1 MFYQIFMTF
10 LFVMPSLA
18 QDRYHEHRGAEVED
32 AIKRYS
38 REANVDIG
46 HIKKKLFKRMSAGAH
61 SLVTVS
67 ESTKFKYGNL
77 KIIDILYDVYYI
89 FYINRRF

>member
-1 MFYQIFMTF
+1 MISLIFMTF
-10 LFVMPSLA
+10 LFVLPSLA
-18 QDRYHEHRGAEVED
+18 HDRYHEHRGAKVDD

-46 HIKKKLFKRMSAGAH
+46 YIKKKLFKRVSAGAH

-77 KIIDILYDVYYI
+77 KMIEILYNVC
-89 FYINRRF
+89 

>member
-1 MFYQIFMTF
+1 MIF
-10 LFVMPSLA
+10 LFVSPSLA
-18 QDRYHEHRGAEVED
+18 HDRYHEHRGAEVED

-46 HIKKKLFKRMSAGAH
+46 HIKKKLFKRVSAGAH

-77 KIIDILYDVYYI
+77 KMIENLYDLCLNSK
-89 FYINRRF
+89 FYQSF

>member
-1 MFYQIFMTF
+1 MTF

-67 ESTKFKYGNL
+67 ESTKFKYGNRNLYNRNYIIL
-77 KIIDILYDVYYI
+77 KCNFQTQYSRN
-89 FYINRRF
+89 F